1 MLLAELL
8 DFFQS
13 VICTSKEKTALEAKG
28 TAASQGECVTLIYA
42 RGGLFAALLLTH
54 FMGTSVT
61 LSPLIHL
68 VEFVLVLLVLVVLSV
83 VTWHW
88 LGGKETK

>member
-1 MLLAELL
+1 M
-8 DFFQS
+8 S
-13 VICTSKEKTALEAKG
+13 VRNWHYGK
-28 TAASQGECVTLIYA
+28 LIILWSW
-42 RGGLFAALLLTH
+42 GGLFATLLLTH

-61 LSPLIHL
+61 LSPFTHL

-88 LGGKETK
+88 LGGKETQ